1 MYEFFSSL
9 LLISLLIIFGC
20 DNQEKTSSKAKISE
34 STSSQVLKHNGEVN
48 NKEEIDKVT
57 SINSSANDEE
67 KNRPPELTSIRIAYV
82 TDNDPR
88 GGLKAV
94 IQAKDPDG
102 DEISFK
108 YLWKINGEEIVGAT
122 DEALEWQDEFKR
134 GDKITL
140 EVIPFDGKEE
150 GLWRIEGEFSIP
162 NSPPK
167 ITSEPEPKMEGGK
180 FGYTVLAEDPDGDP
194 VEYTLK
200 NAPKGMVIE
209 PATGLITWNFDKKDA
224 GEYKIEII
232 ATDPEG
238 AKANQILTLT
248 IP

>member
-34 STSSQVLKHNGEVN
+34 STPSQVLKHNGEVN
-48 NKEEIDKVT
+48 NKEEIDQVT

-134 GDKITL
+134 GN
-140 EVIPFDGKEE
+140 
-150 GLWRIEGEFSIP
+150 RIKVYLTTQVFLLVLTYYLMNSI
-162 NSPPK
+162 
-167 ITSEPEPKMEGGK
+167 
-180 FGYTVLAEDPDGDP
+180 
-194 VEYTLK
+194 
-200 NAPKGMVIE
+200 
-209 PATGLITWNFDKKDA
+209 
-224 GEYKIEII
+224 
-232 ATDPEG
+232 
-238 AKANQILTLT
+238 
-248 IP
+248 

>member
-1 MYEFFSSL
+1 MQYMYLRL
-9 LLISLLIIFGC
+9 LIISLLIIFGC
-20 DNQEKTSSKAKISE
+20 DNQEETSSKAKIPE
-34 STSSQVLKHNGEVN
+34 STSSQVLKHDGEVN
-48 NKEEIDKVT
+48 KEKEIDQVAT
-57 SINSSANDEE
+57 VNSSAKDEG
-67 KNRPPELTSIRIAYV
+67 KNRSPEVASIRIAYV

-88 GGLKAV
+88 DGLTAV

-108 YLWKINGEEIVGAT
+108 YLWKINGEEIEGAT
-122 DEALEWQDEFKR
+122 DEALKWQDEFKK

-150 GLWRIEGEFSIP
+150 GLLRIEGNFTIP

-180 FGYTVLAEDPDGDP
+180 FSYAVRTEDPDGDP

-224 GEYKIEII
+224 GEHKIEII
-232 ATDPEG
+232 ASDPEG
-238 AKANQILTLT
+238 AKSVQVLNLT